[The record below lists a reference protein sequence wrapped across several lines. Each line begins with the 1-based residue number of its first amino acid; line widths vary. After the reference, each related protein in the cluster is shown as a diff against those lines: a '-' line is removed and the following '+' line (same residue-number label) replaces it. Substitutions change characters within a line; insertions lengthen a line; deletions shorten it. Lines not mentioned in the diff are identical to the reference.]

1 MAGNRGGRRRT
12 LAQMDKDAK
21 TLALH
26 IQGKSH
32 AEIIVIQEYKSTSSV
47 TGAIKRAIAD
57 RQKDAFAGAEDFAL
71 AVARIQRTIAYHEQV
86 MATRHYAVSTTG
98 KVVTDPE
105 TGLPMLD
112 PGPGQRSAA
121 ELRHLYAELAKLQ
134 GTYAPTKVRQEV
146 IEQSTVDAQIQAELQ
161 EIQRLASAG
170 EAPGPGVV
178 REP

>member
-12 LAQMDKDAK
+12 LAQMDKDAEA
-21 TLALH
+21 LALFC
-26 IQGKSH
+26 QGKTYR
-32 AEIIVIQEYKSTSSV
+32 EISGDLGWKNPTSAFNAV
-47 TGAIKRAIAD
+47 KRAIAD

-134 GTYAPTKVRQEV
+134 GTYAPTKARQTIIPEDV
-146 IEQSTVDAQIQAELQ
+146 VDQ
-161 EIQRLASAG
+161 EIAQLAKEIAEAG
-170 EAPGPGVV
+170 KN
-178 REP
+178 